1 MPHFC
6 NKKDT
11 SINVK
16 IWQMSIS
23 KFQRSQETWSL
34 PRSRSTGRY
43 KVTLLLQNCFYY
55 ERANH
60 SQTRK
65 YMHTHTHTHYPCC
78 ETECFLFW
86 LMDLL
91 TTSFS
96 LYQLPL
102 SIKDPCSTRF
112 PSMAPFPVGT
122 ISQQT
127 LWPMLPLCQAVYT
140 SSGNR
145 TCVCQCV
152 T

>member
-1 MPHFC
+1 
-6 NKKDT
+6 
-11 SINVK
+11 
-16 IWQMSIS
+16 MSKSDKCQFPNFIALG
-23 KFQRSQETWSL
+23 KM
-34 PRSRSTGRY
+34 Y
-43 KVTLLLQNCFYY
+43 
-55 ERANH
+55 H
-60 SQTRK
+60 SQGHGAQECTKSRYCCK
-65 YMHTHTHTHYPCC
+65 IAFTKREPIILKHRNICTHTHMHSHYPCC

-96 LYQLPL
+96 LYQLPF